1 MVDPDNTIGESDETN
16 NVNDEFTQI
25 AAGEISE
32 VQGTYIDLKAD
43 IDGDTSVA
51 TSGNLDYVVTITNTS
66 AADAFGVTFK
76 VILPQRSVFR
86 TADDAAP
93 ADLNAAFTCSQANLV
108 VTCTGGRVNRTGGSR
123 VVNMKL
129 FAPATPTPNARAQV
143 IVDPDNAI
151 PEGHEGNNADEHFT
165 AVTVGGPDGYIDLTI
180 AKATQIPAASLAPAP
195 ANTIKEGRP
204 FSYLLT
210 VTNSGTDDA
219 FNVVVRDPLPSGVT
233 FVSAQAVD
241 IASNFVCSQA
251 SGIVTCTGGWVKAAG
266 ADPRVI
272 RIDVLAP
279 HQHGRTLL
287 NQAFVDPDNAIPEG
301 SEVNNGAQVSNDV
314 VSTVDLHA
322 EMDNGTAG
330 NNAEGDWLFR
340 AINDGTDAA
349 NNVLVVANFS
359 AGTVQLNTAA
369 TGWSCEVFEN
379 PVNQVRCV
387 GSLAAGGTADFTVH
401 YFKTADE
408 TINSYVIVDPNDTI
422 VESDELNNRA
432 DATG

>member
-1 MVDPDNTIGESDETN
+1 MVVRITLPAGSRFRDAYHLAVVPPPGDPASAFTCTYLGGLIVECSGGAFPPTGTRGIRVETFAPPVPGSAHLQAMVDPDNTIGESDETN

-51 TSGNLDYVVTITNTS
+51 TSGNLDYVVTITNTG

-76 VILPQRSVFR
+76 VILPQGSVFR

-129 FAPATPTPNARAQV
+129 FAPATPTPNARGQV

-180 AKATQIPAASLAPAP
+180 AKATQIPAASRAPAP

-266 ADPRVI
+266 AI
-272 RIDVLAP
+272 
-279 HQHGRTLL
+279 HG
-287 NQAFVDPDNAIPEG
+287 
-301 SEVNNGAQVSNDV
+301 
-314 VSTVDLHA
+314 
-322 EMDNGTAG
+322 
-330 NNAEGDWLFR
+330 
-340 AINDGTDAA
+340 
-349 NNVLVVANFS
+349 
-359 AGTVQLNTAA
+359 
-369 TGWSCEVFEN
+369 
-379 PVNQVRCV
+379 
-387 GSLAAGGTADFTVH
+387 
-401 YFKTADE
+401 
-408 TINSYVIVDPNDTI
+408 
-422 VESDELNNRA
+422 
-432 DATG
+432 